1 MHQGSVYFMMKYVLI
16 RGEQLMRLYLF
27 FLLIDL
33 LTLLTYP
40 FVFVWSKLNA
50 ALGLAKHKPQHIE

>member
-1 MHQGSVYFMMKYVLI
+1 MQQGNVYFMMRYVLI
-16 RGEQLMRLYLF
+16 RGEHFMRLYLF

-40 FVFVWSKLNA
+40 FAFVWSKLND
-50 ALGLAKHKPQHIE
+50 ALALAKYKPRRAE

>member
-1 MHQGSVYFMMKYVLI
+1 MRQGNVYFMMRYVLI

-40 FVFVWSKLNA
+40 FVFIWSKLHD
-50 ALGLAKHKPQHIE
+50 ALALAKYKPHRVE

>member
-1 MHQGSVYFMMKYVLI
+1 
-16 RGEQLMRLYLF
+16 MRLYLF

-40 FVFVWSKLNA
+40 FVFVWSKFRD
-50 ALGLAKHKPQHIE
+50 ALGPAKNKLGHVE